1 MQRLQ
6 FLIDELT
13 RGRKFH
19 ISILDLSGLLDT
31 PITKIKFKNVVHI
44 KGFCNKAKSTSRG
57 YRVCQHCKMLANTKA
72 ASEGEPFGGHCHYGL
87 YEVAHPIVIGDT
99 AQAIVYV
106 GNAMIDKE
114 KAKERIRRVCA
125 YTGINPDAMTEELS
139 QCEVLSSPDE
149 LFRIA
154 ELVADYLLWLY
165 RHAPKHTS
173 KQNRL
178 VSLMKNHAD
187 EMFKTEINLS
197 KLAETYNRNEK
208 YMGRLFK
215 KSVGMSFAEYKQ
227 EKRLELAESLL
238 VSGNDRIIDI
248 ALECGFNNISYFNRS
263 FQKKYGSTP
272 TEYRRRKSVR
282 KPKKSVK
289 K

>member
-1 MQRLQ
+1 MQKYSAKAIQ
-6 FLIDELT
+6 HQSGSIDRELMMGKNYEIFT
-13 RGRKFH
+13 IPHYATGIH
-19 ISILDLSGLLDT
+19 ITEKGMDYLEDYVKQVRDVVGYEIPLAIDHFGHVSIEDC
-31 PITKIKFKNVVHI
+31 IKFAKRLEKYNIAWLEDIQPWHLTKHYEQIAAACNVPLATGEDIYLAKN
-44 KGFCNKAKSTSRG
+44 F
-57 YRVCQHCKMLANTKA
+57 
-72 ASEGEPFGGHCHYGL
+72 EP
-87 YEVAHPIVIGDT
+87 
-99 AQAIVYV
+99 
-106 GNAMIDKE
+106 
-114 KAKERIRRVCA
+114 
-125 YTGINPDAMTEELS
+125 
-139 QCEVLSSPDE
+139 
-149 LFRIA
+149 
-154 ELVADYLLWLY
+154 
-165 RHAPKHTS
+165 
-173 KQNRL
+173 
-178 VSLMKNHAD
+178 LMKNHAD